1 MSRTSDRRRPARSS
15 AAAQPFASL
24 SPQRVLEAALRAG
37 LEPDGRLLALNSYE
51 NRVYRLGGA
60 QGFLV
65 LKFYRPGRWSDAQ
78 ILEEHAFTAELAE
91 AELPVAAPIERG
103 GKTLFHIEG
112 FRFAAFPCLAG
123 RAPELDAPGALERL
137 GRTLAR
143 LHQVGARRPFERRP
157 TVGIERLG
165 REARRIV
172 LGSPLLPEALRERYE
187 RLSGLL
193 LERIEGVYAE
203 IGPVSHVR
211 LHGDCHLGNLL
222 WGEQGPLFVDL
233 DDCAMGPRIQDL
245 WMLLSGGPAEQQA
258 QWAQLHSGYAQ
269 FAEVDF
275 RELRLIEPLR
285 GLRMLHH
292 AGWVCQRWAD
302 PAFPRAFP
310 WFGEGRYWEG
320 YLNDLAAQLP
330 AIEEPPLLAY

>member
-1 MSRTSDRRRPARSS
+1 MSRTSDRRRARPS

-24 SPQRVLEAALRAG
+24 SPQRVLEAALSAG

-65 LKFYRPGRWSDAQ
+65 LKFYRPARWSDAQ

-91 AELPVAAPIERG
+91 AELPVAAPIEREG
-103 GKTLFHIEG
+103 ETLFHIGG

-123 RAPELDAPGALERL
+123 RAPELDAPGARELL

-165 REARRIV
+165 GEARRIV
-172 LGSPLLPEALRERYE
+172 LGSQQLPEALRERYE
-187 RLSGLL
+187 RLSGML
-193 LERIEGVYAE
+193 LERIGGVYAE
-203 IGPVSHVR
+203 VGPVSHVR

-245 WMLLSGGPAEQQA
+245 WMLLSGGAAEQQA
-258 QWAQLHSGYAQ
+258 QWAELLSGYAQ
-269 FAEVDF
+269 FADFDF

-285 GLRMLHH
+285 ALRMLHH

-310 WFGEGRYWEG
+310 WFGEVRYWEG
-320 YLNDLAAQLP
+320 YLNDLAGQLP
-330 AIEEPPLLAY
+330 AIDEPPLLAR

>member
-1 MSRTSDRRRPARSS
+1 MSKTSDRRPARSPP
-15 AAAQPFASL
+15 AAQPFASL
-24 SPQRVLEAALRAG
+24 SPQRVLEAALSAG

-51 NRVYRLGGA
+51 NRVYRLGGE

-65 LKFYRPGRWSDAQ
+65 LKFYRPARWSDAQ

-112 FRFAAFPCLAG
+112 FRFAAFPCLPG
-123 RAPELDAPGALERL
+123 RAPELDAPGARELL
-137 GRTLAR
+137 GRSLAR

-165 REARRIV
+165 AQARRIV
-172 LGSPLLPEALRERYE
+172 LGSALLPEALRERYE
-187 RLSGLL
+187 RLSGML
-193 LERIEGVYAE
+193 LERIEEVYAE
-203 IGPVSHVR
+203 VGPVSHVR

-245 WMLLSGGPAEQQA
+245 WMLLCGGPAEQQA
-258 QWAQLHSGYAQ
+258 QWAELHCGYAQ
-269 FAEVDF
+269 FADFDF

-285 GLRMLHH
+285 ALRMLHH

-310 WFGEGRYWEG
+310 WFGEVRYWEG

-330 AIEEPPLLAY
+330 AIEEPPLLAR